1 MESDYLPYF
10 RAENDIIVKKEGL
23 GYESA
28 SMASSGK
35 QKAIRGNLNYDTS
48 NNFEFR
54 LSSNKTI
61 E

>member
-1 MESDYLPYF
+1 MESDNLPYF
-10 RAENDIIVKKEGL
+10 RAVNDIIVKKEEL

-35 QKAIRGNLNYDTS
+35 QKTIRGNLNYDTS

-54 LSSNKTI
+54 LSSSKTI